1 VSDETE
7 DRGASVSELAAVG
20 GAVANDTVSELAAVG
35 GAVAEHTVLELSG
48 VTKEYPG
55 TPPVRALD
63 DVTLRV
69 QRGEMVGIVGPSG
82 SGKSTLLNLFGVLD
96 RPTAGTIALDGV
108 PIAGLRDRE
117 LSALRGRRIGFI
129 FQTFNLIDGLDAVEN
144 VALGL
149 TYAGVRAGERR
160 RRAKDALERVGLA
173 PRATHRPSQLS
184 GGERQRVAIA
194 RAIVTDPALVLADE
208 PTGNLD
214 TRTGDT
220 IIATLAQLHADG
232 ATIVLITH
240 DTAIAG
246 RMPRRVTMRDGRI
259 ESDELVAQ

>member
-1 VSDETE
+1 MSGEAQAS
-7 DRGASVSELAAVG
+7 GATISELAAPDEVG
-20 GAVANDTVSELAAVG
+20 ARDTARS
-35 GAVAEHTVLELSG
+35 TVLELRD
-48 VTKEYPG
+48 VVKEYAG

-63 DVTLRV
+63 GVDLSVR
-69 QRGEMVGIVGPSG
+69 RGEMVGIVGPSG
-82 SGKSTLLNLFGVLD
+82 SGKSTLLNLLGLLD
-96 RPTAGTIALDGV
+96 RPTEGTIALDGV
-108 PIAGLRDRE
+108 LVAGLRDRQ

-129 FQTFNLIDGLDAVEN
+129 FQTFNLIDGLDGVEN

-149 TYAGVRAGERR
+149 TYAGVRASERR
-160 RRAKDALERVGLA
+160 RRATEALDRVGLA
-173 PRATHRPSQLS
+173 HRATHRPSQLS

-220 IIATLAQLHADG
+220 IIETLSELHADG
-232 ATIVLITH
+232 STIVLITH
-240 DTAIAG
+240 DTAIAQ

-259 ESDELVAQ
+259 ESDEVVSR